1 MRAKR
6 RLGILLPLI
15 AVLLVGFALSACATQ
30 EPQQAKQDP
39 IALEPSVEEQL
50 QPVHPDEP
58 VSDTFNSRFSLQ
70 NAITR
75 LSMVEDL
82 AGNLSGEQA
91 MAFNNSVGALEGTLR
106 KQEYQIAKLEFELAK
121 HQYRDGNITKEQL
134 DEKASAFLRATED
147 FKNFWS
153 VFGISD

>member
-6 RLGILLPLI
+6 ALGTVLPLI
-15 AVLLVGFALSACATQ
+15 AVLLIGFALSACATE
-30 EPQQAKQDP
+30 EPQQTKQDP

-50 QPVHPDEP
+50 EPVHPDES
-58 VSDTFNSRFSLQ
+58 VSDTFNDRFSLQ
-70 NAITR
+70 NAVTR
-75 LSMVEDL
+75 LSLVEDL
-82 AGNLSGEQA
+82 AGDLSGEQA

-121 HQYRDGNITKEQL
+121 HQYRDGNITREQL
-134 DEKASAFLRATED
+134 DEKASAYLKATED

-153 VFGISD
+153 IFGISD